1 VLIYTLRMTKY
12 DQIEYLGM
20 IKLFYNFLRRS
31 KMKVSDGLFEIILKD
46 FIKYYR
52 LRKDI
57 NTPDSDQKLAHKI
70 EEFLCGI
77 TTNMQISRK

>member
-1 VLIYTLRMTKY
+1 
-12 DQIEYLGM
+12 
-20 IKLFYNFLRRS
+20 
-31 KMKVSDGLFEIILKD
+31 MKVSDGLFEIILKD